1 MRATV
6 KLLGC
11 LFSFTAVYVVL
22 GVSIGEAF
30 GAPFGALAAVGA
42 PVCGYL
48 AVRMTER
55 LRRMGGA
62 IEGFRWAGGKGP
74 LVASVRSR
82 PCGGGRCRPPGPGP
96 DRSWARVGGR
106 RDRQPATVLDERR
119 TACHHGMRDVHAHR
133 PRNSSLPDGERHIAF
148 ARNLLSRNGQGVFCW
163 PASAAGRPPDPDQTS
178 TTTHRGSITDEHRS
192 RTPNRTRAPATGPVA
207 GWPCPVTSPPC
218 PSTSTGPIARSPCPT
233 GPGPTAQFTA
243 APRWASVDLRDGNQA
258 LVDPMDPERK
268 LRLFNTL
275 VDIGFKEIEVGFP
288 SASQTD
294 FDFQRQIIDEGLIPD
309 DVTIQVLVQCRE
321 ELIERTF
328 ESLVGAPR
336 AIVHFYNSTSEL
348 QRRVVFGLDRAG
360 IIDIAVNAAT
370 LCKKF
375 ETSVPGTDIRYEY
388 SPESFTGTE
397 PDFAVE
403 ICEAVM
409 AVIEPTPERPIIIN
423 LPNTVEMYGPNVY
436 ADVIEWFG
444 RTIANRDS
452 IILSLHPHNDR
463 GTAVA
468 AAELAVL
475 AGADRVEGTL
485 FGNGERTG
493 NVDVVTLA
501 MNLFSQGIDPAL
513 DFSDID
519 RVRRVAEFATRMP
532 VHPRHPYAGDLV
544 YTAFS
549 GSHQDAIKKGF
560 AAIGDDYD
568 HWEVPYLP
576 IDPSHTGRTYEAIIQ
591 VNSQSGKGG
600 VAYVMDTEHG
610 LDLPRRLQVEFSK
623 AVQAVTEDSGTVIRP
638 GEMWD
643 VFSRTYLADEAGVRL
658 IGSEMTTG
666 ARRTTVTA
674 QLLVDGEPRTVMGE
688 GNGPIDALVGALRTE
703 LGVDFEVK
711 DYSEHALT
719 AGSGASAVA
728 YVEAEGPDGSTW
740 WGVGMDSS
748 ILDASLHAVVSAA
761 NRARSGKTEPA

>member
-1 MRATV
+1 
-6 KLLGC
+6 
-11 LFSFTAVYVVL
+11 
-22 GVSIGEAF
+22 VSSESEAPTPAASQ
-30 GAPFGALAAVGA
+30 APRLAMPCDVS
-42 PVCGYL
+42 PMPFQLY
-48 AVRMTER
+48 RPYR
-55 LRRMGGA
+55 
-62 IEGFRWAGGKGP
+62 P
-74 LVASVRSR
+74 LTL
-82 PCGGGRCRPPGPGP
+82 P
-96 DRSWARVGGR
+96 DRTWP
-106 RDRQPATVLDERR
+106 DRE
-119 TACHHGMRDVHAHR
+119 
-133 PRNSSLPDGERHIAF
+133 F
-148 ARNLLSRNGQGVFCW
+148 
-163 PASAAGRPPDPDQTS
+163 
-178 TTTHRGSITDEHRS
+178 
-192 RTPNRTRAPATGPVA
+192 TR
-207 GWPCPVTSPPC
+207 
-218 PSTSTGPIARSPCPT
+218 
-233 GPGPTAQFTA
+233 

-268 LRLFNTL
+268 LRLFETL
-275 VDIGFKEIEVGFP
+275 VAIGFKEIEVGFP

-294 FDFQRQIIDEGLIPD
+294 FDFQRQIIEGGLIPD

-328 ESLVGAPR
+328 ESLRGAPR

-348 QRRVVFGLDRAG
+348 QRRVVFGLGREG
-360 IIDIAVNAAT
+360 ITDIAVNAAR

-375 ETSVPGTDIRYEY
+375 ESTLPDTDIRYEY

-397 PDFAVE
+397 PEFAVE

-409 AVIEPTPERPIIIN
+409 TVIEPTPERPIIIN

-444 RTIANRDS
+444 RTITNRDS
-452 IILSLHPHNDR
+452 IVLSLHPHNDR

-493 NVDVVTLA
+493 NVDIVTLA

-519 RVRRVAEFATRMP
+519 RVRRVAEYATRMP

-560 AAIGDDYD
+560 AALGAEYER
-568 HWEVPYLP
+568 WEVPYLP
-576 IDPSHTGRTYEAIIQ
+576 IDPGHTGRTYEAIIQ

-623 AVQAVTEDSGTVIRP
+623 EVQAVTEDSGTVIRP

-643 VFSRTYLADEAGVRL
+643 VFSRTYLPEDAGMRL
-658 IGSEMTTG
+658 IGSEVTTG
-666 ARRTTVTA
+666 GNHTTVTA
-674 QLLVDGEPRTVMGE
+674 QLLVAGKPRTVMGE
-688 GNGPIDALVGALRTE
+688 GNGPIDALLGALRQE
-703 LGVDFEVK
+703 FDIAFEVK
-711 DYSEHALT
+711 DYSQHALT
-719 AGSGASAVA
+719 AGSEASAVA
-728 YVEAEGPDGSTW
+728 YIEAEGPDGSTW

-748 ILDASLHAVVSAA
+748 ILEASLHAVVSAA
-761 NRARSGKTEPA
+761 NRDLERRPPTAG

>member
-1 MRATV
+1 VSSPSDDTPGTV
-6 KLLGC
+6 PAEQGRPRPLAMPC
-11 LFSFTAVYVVL
+11 D
-22 GVSIGEAF
+22 VSPM
-30 GAPFGALAAVGA
+30 PFHHYR
-42 PVCGYL
+42 PY
-48 AVRMTER
+48 R
-55 LRRMGGA
+55 
-62 IEGFRWAGGKGP
+62 P
-74 LVASVRSR
+74 LTL
-82 PCGGGRCRPPGPGP
+82 P
-96 DRSWARVGGR
+96 DRTWP
-106 RDRQPATVLDERR
+106 DRE
-119 TACHHGMRDVHAHR
+119 M
-133 PRNSSLPDGERHIAF
+133 
-148 ARNLLSRNGQGVFCW
+148 
-163 PASAAGRPPDPDQTS
+163 
-178 TTTHRGSITDEHRS
+178 
-192 RTPNRTRAPATGPVA
+192 TR
-207 GWPCPVTSPPC
+207 
-218 PSTSTGPIARSPCPT
+218 
-233 GPGPTAQFTA
+233 

-258 LVDPMDPERK
+258 LVDPMDSERK
-268 LRLFNTL
+268 LRLFQTL
-275 VDIGFKEIEVGFP
+275 VAIGFKEIEVGFP

-294 FDFQRQIIDEGLIPD
+294 FDFQRQIIEEGLIPD

-348 QRRVVFGLDRAG
+348 QRRVVFNLDRAG
-360 IIDIAVNAAT
+360 ITEIAVNAAR

-375 ETSVPGTDIRYEY
+375 ESSLPGTDVRYEY

-397 PDFAVE
+397 PEFALA

-409 AVIEPTPERPIIIN
+409 EVIQPTPERPIIIN
-423 LPNTVEMYGPNVY
+423 LPNTVEMYGPHVY

-444 RTIANRDS
+444 RTVSHRDS

-513 DFSDID
+513 DFGDID
-519 RVRRVAEFATRMP
+519 RVRRVAEYATRMP

-560 AAIGDDYD
+560 AALGQEYE

-600 VAYVMDTEHG
+600 VAYVMDAEHG

-623 AVQAVTEDSGTVIRP
+623 EVQAVTEDSGTVIQP

-643 VFSRTYLADEAGVRL
+643 VFSRTYLPEDAGMRL
-658 IGSEMTTG
+658 IGSEVTTG
-666 ARRTTVTA
+666 GHRTTVTA
-674 QLLVDGEPRTVMGE
+674 QLLVDGEPRTVMGQ
-688 GNGPIDALVGALRTE
+688 GNGPIDALLGALRAE

-711 DYSEHALT
+711 DYNQHALT
-719 AGSGASAVA
+719 AGSEASAVA

-761 NRARSGKTEPA
+761 NRDPGRRGPSSS